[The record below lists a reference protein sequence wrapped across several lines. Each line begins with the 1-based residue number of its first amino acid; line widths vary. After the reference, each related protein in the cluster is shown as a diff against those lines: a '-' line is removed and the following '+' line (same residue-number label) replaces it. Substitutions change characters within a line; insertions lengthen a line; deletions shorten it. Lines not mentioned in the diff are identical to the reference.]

1 MKTALIL
8 LIQNMAKKEIDIINM
23 KSKIVQWQR
32 KRVPSYDILFMYNDL
47 NMKIK

>member
-8 LIQNMAKKEIDIINM
+8 LIQNMVKKEIDIINND
-23 KSKIVQWQR
+23 K
-32 KRVPSYDILFMYNDL
+32 LFMYNDL